1 MCILLYTSMLTF
13 GTFLNGNV
21 NQLRNLNEK
30 SFKRL
35 YR

>member
-1 MCILLYTSMLTF
+1 MCILLYTSMLKF
-13 GTFLNGNV
+13 GTFVKGNV

-35 YR
+35 DR